1 MAQRLAGSSSQYL
14 RQHSHQ
20 LVDWFPYGDEAFE
33 QARLRDVPVMLSI
46 GYAACH
52 WCHVM
57 SHESFDDPE
66 IAALLNENFVAI
78 KVDRE
83 EHPLVDDTYMLAT
96 QALTGAGGWP
106 MTIFTLPDGRT
117 VHAGTYYPK
126 EPRGKT
132 PSFSQVL
139 NAVHEAWETKRSGL
153 EEQAQM
159 LAEHLAELGSRQSAL
174 LSLQSQQPADQA
186 FSTALDRWIAA
197 GKPEGGF
204 TPAPKFPP
212 TWALKTLSRAVITE
226 PQRAEEAFEAA
237 ATHLEA
243 IFLGGLQDHVDGGFA
258 RYCVD
263 ANWSVPHFEKML
275 YDNAG
280 LLSLAARTSVLAA
293 EMALKGQGDTAQ
305 RAQKLAGL
313 AQRSAQGIITF
324 LEEELLTNSSSTP
337 ALAAS
342 LDADSS
348 RDGHQV
354 EGAYYTLN
362 REEIAQVTDPLI
374 QRLPKG
380 LLRFAPVAE
389 DPQNFCFSLLRTPE
403 ASELEVLQ
411 ELREQMR
418 TLRRSRIMPIRDEKV
433 IAGWNG
439 LAIEALCEAA
449 LLLEAPDALKL
460 AAQAAESVWQM
471 QWDQQNRRLAR
482 VSFAGAATHA
492 NEGTLQD
499 YSALALGFLALH
511 QATGQQQWAQ
521 RAKDLLGRAADF
533 VDPESGVPRDT
544 VQSDARITAQR
555 SNIAAVTVLDDATP
569 ASGALYAKALAV
581 QALQSMAAGE
591 YTDADA
597 AALESARGLSAH
609 ALALASEAPTQVATA
624 LEVQCI
630 ISSPVHYLAISQWDS
645 DQAKRVRSVAM
656 SLGIN
661 VRHDPSLPHADQGL
675 QIQPCREE
683 LCQLPVLGIE
693 GLFSL
698 FSAPKNA

>member
-106 MTIFTLPDGRT
+106 MTIFALPDGRT

-126 EPRGKT
+126 APRGKT
-132 PSFSQVL
+132 PSFRQVL
-139 NAVHEAWETKRSGL
+139 NAVHEAWETKRASL

-159 LAEHLAELGSRQSAL
+159 LAAHLAELGSRQSSL
-174 LSLQSQQPADQA
+174 LSLQSQQPAEQA
-186 FSTALDRWIAA
+186 FGAALDRWVAA
-197 GKPEGGF
+197 TKPEGGF

-212 TWALKTLSRAVITE
+212 TWALKTLWRAVVTS
-226 PQRAEEAFEAA
+226 PDRAAEAFAAA

-243 IFLGGLQDHVDGGFA
+243 MFLGGLQDHVDGGFA

-263 ANWSVPHFEKML
+263 ENWSVPHFEKML

-293 EMALKGQGDTAQ
+293 EFARKSEGEMAQ
-305 RAQKLAGL
+305 RAQNLAGL
-313 AQRSAQGIITF
+313 AQRSAQGIIDF
-324 LEEELLTNSSSTP
+324 LNEELLTASSAAP
-337 ALAAS
+337 AFAAS

-348 RDGHQV
+348 RGGHQI
-354 EGAYYTLN
+354 EGAYYTFS
-362 REEIAQVTDPLI
+362 REEIALVSDPLI

-389 DPQNFCFSLLRTPE
+389 DPQNFCFSLLRVPE
-403 ASELEVLQ
+403 TNEIGVLH
-411 ELREQMR
+411 ELRDAMR
-418 TLRRSRIMPIRDEKV
+418 TLRRSRIMPVRDEKV

-439 LAIEALCEAA
+439 LAIEALSEAA
-449 LLLEAPDALKL
+449 LLLDQPEALALAEK
-460 AAQAAESVWQM
+460 AATSVWTM
-471 QWDQQNRRLAR
+471 QWDENAGRLAR
-482 VSFAGAATHA
+482 VSFANRAEHG

-499 YSALALGFLALH
+499 YAALALGFLALG
-511 QATGQQQWAQ
+511 QATGHKQWAE
-521 RAKDLLGRAADF
+521 RASDLLGRAADF
-533 VDPESGVPRDT
+533 VDPETGVPRDA
-544 VQSDARITAQR
+544 VQADARIAAQR
-555 SNIAAVTVLDDATP
+555 SNIAAVTVLDDAMP
-569 ASGALYAKALAV
+569 ASGALYAKALAMH
-581 QALQSMAAGE
+581 ALQSMAAGG
-591 YTDADA
+591 YTEADA
-597 AALESARGLSAH
+597 ADLESARVLSAH
-609 ALALASEAPTQVATA
+609 ALALASDAPTQVATA
-624 LEVQCI
+624 LEVQCVV
-630 ISSPVHYLAISQWDS
+630 SSPVQYLALSQWDS
-645 DQAKRVRSVAM
+645 AEAKRVRSVAL
-656 SLGIN
+656 SLGLN
-661 VRHDPSLPHADQGL
+661 VRHDPSLPGAAQTV

-683 LCQLPVLGIE
+683 LCQMPVAGMD

-698 FSAPKNA
+698 FASGKGA

>member
-106 MTIFTLPDGRT
+106 MTIFALPDGRT

-132 PSFSQVL
+132 PSFRQVL
-139 NAVHEAWETKRSGL
+139 DAVHEAWETKRESL

-159 LAEHLAELGSRQSAL
+159 LAGHLAELGSRQSSL
-174 LSLQSQQPADQA
+174 LSLQSQEPADKA
-186 FSTALDRWIAA
+186 FGAALDRWIA
-197 GKPEGGF
+197 GTKPEGGF

-212 TWALKTLSRAVITE
+212 TWALKTLWRAVITT
-226 PQRAEEAFEAA
+226 PDRAVEAFTAA

-243 IFLGGLQDHVDGGFA
+243 MFLGGLQDHVEGGFA

-263 ANWSVPHFEKML
+263 ENWSVPHFEKML

-280 LLSLAARTSVLAA
+280 LLSLAARTSVLATEFSRTSEGEA
-293 EMALKGQGDTAQ
+293 AQ

-313 AQRSAQGIITF
+313 ARRSAEGIIDF
-324 LEEELLTNSSSTP
+324 LNEELLTASSAAP
-337 ALAAS
+337 AFAAS

-348 RDGHQV
+348 RDGKQI
-354 EGAYYTLN
+354 EGAYYTFN
-362 REEIAQVTDPLI
+362 REEMALVSDPLI
-374 QRLPKG
+374 HRLPKG

-389 DPQNFCFSLLRTPE
+389 DPQNFCFSLLRVPE
-403 ASELEVLQ
+403 PSELGVLE
-411 ELREQMR
+411 ELREAMR
-418 TLRRSRIMPIRDEKV
+418 ALRRSRIMPVRDEKV

-439 LAIEALCEAA
+439 LAIEALAEAA
-449 LLLEAPDALKL
+449 LLLDQPRALEL
-460 AAQAAESVWQM
+460 AEKAANSVWQM
-471 QWDQQNRRLAR
+471 QWDERAGRLAR
-482 VSFAGAATHA
+482 VSFSNRAEHG

-499 YSALALGFLALH
+499 YAALALGFLALG
-511 QATGQQQWAQ
+511 QASGQKQWAA
-521 RAKDLLGRAADF
+521 RASQLLGRAAGF
-533 VDPESGVPRDT
+533 VDPETGVPRDA
-544 VQSDARITAQR
+544 VGADARIAAQR
-555 SNIAAVTVLDDATP
+555 GNIAAVTVLDDALP
-569 ASGALYAKALAV
+569 ASGALYAKALAMH
-581 QALQSMAAGE
+581 ALQSMAAGE
-591 YTDADA
+591 YSEADA
-597 AALESARGLSAH
+597 AALDSARVLSAH
-609 ALALASEAPTQVATA
+609 ALALASDAPTQVATA

-630 ISSPVHYLAISQWDS
+630 VSSPVQYLAMSQWDS
-645 DQAKRVRSVAM
+645 AEAKRVRSVAL
-656 SLGIN
+656 SLGMN
-661 VRHDPSLPHADQGL
+661 ARHDPSLPGAENGL

-683 LCQLPVLGIE
+683 LCQMPVAGMD
-693 GLFSL
+693 GFFSL
-698 FSAPKNA
+698 FASGKDA